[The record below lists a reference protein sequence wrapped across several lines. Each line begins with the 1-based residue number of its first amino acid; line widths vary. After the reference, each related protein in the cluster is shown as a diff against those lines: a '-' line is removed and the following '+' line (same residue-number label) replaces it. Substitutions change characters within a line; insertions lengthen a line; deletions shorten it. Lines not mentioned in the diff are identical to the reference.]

1 MNAKLSVNRG
11 KTFGHTDMN
20 RRSVTIVLG
29 LERPVFRLRRAVPG
43 EILQHLGMKMAA
55 DTAAEKRLQR
65 QIDNHRENEARWLQK
80 VLFATGKARDAREKL
95 ADATNEQLNPLI
107 TLDNGDQIPLDT
119 LEEIIQKRVDDL
131 NVALGRGVYTKKK

>member
-1 MNAKLSVNRG
+1 
-11 KTFGHTDMN
+11 
-20 RRSVTIVLG
+20 
-29 LERPVFRLRRAVPG
+29 
-43 EILQHLGMKMAA
+43 MAA

-65 QIDNHRENEARWLQK
+65 QINNHRENEARWLQK

-95 ADATNEQLNPLI
+95 AEATNEQLNPLI

-131 NVALGRGVYTKKK
+131 NASLGRGVYTKKKSTSQ